1 MTQIWKKGLFLRNT
15 ECGFCAIACFSETRD
30 GRKSKNEES
39 RKQKFK
45 EDWGAELAG
54 GNSKME
60 DSSCK
65 IEDGV
70 AALPPPLDCGVTS
83 KCGVSQ
89 PTISRNYTFDFCEF
103 LADKLLVGWM
113 NDRRGQVPGR
123 INRQ

>member
-1 MTQIWKKGLFLRNT
+1 MTQVWKKGLFLRNT

-54 GNSKME
+54 GNLKME
-60 DSSCK
+60 DRRGK
-65 IEDGV
+65 I

-83 KCGVSQ
+83 GRDRSASTGLRRDRQVRRE
-89 PTISRNYTFDFCEF
+89 PTYN
-103 LADKLLVGWM
+103 K
-113 NDRRGQVPGR
+113 RR
-123 INRQ
+123 